1 MADEMTSDQPI
12 LDAEEKFTVE
22 VHNIIFDKTICCMEE
37 RFSSNK
43 KLYCDLACLS
53 PNNFKDLHDKEI
65 PFDTLLE
72 LSKVLKKFDDKL
84 THAKLLDEML
94 NFSSS
99 WDQLKRTVPEYYEK
113 SSEDNIEEETSDK
126 HGTNVEE
133 VHCKSC
139 MNCPHCCYNVLLKYN
154 LYSNAYHFLFLAYK
168 YLLTLP
174 CTQVACERSF
184 SKLKIIKTRLRNSLS
199 EEKLEAFMLMNVEKS
214 ILHSIDSEEIIDIIK
229 NSSDFLNKKLSY

>member
-174 CTQVACERSF
+174 CTQVMTYISNF
-184 SKLKIIKTRLRNSLS
+184 III
-199 EEKLEAFMLMNVEKS
+199 
-214 ILHSIDSEEIIDIIK
+214 ILVI
-229 NSSDFLNKKLSY
+229 NYTVYFNYLF